1 MVSSYWSKN
10 KNKINYINKNCKNLF
25 VERLLIPVSWRR
37 NQDLILIRLKKKR
50 KIKIIGNGQIRLTV
64 NQKRSEN
71 TPKKCLLTIFD
82 IIPAAVEDN
91 PKHYSV
97 ACKKTQTSRS
107 FSFFY
112 KLSKFS
118 GLSMWNV
125 NYVWR
130 IVFIFIRPAIIL
142 LNCAQ
147 AAIL

>member
-1 MVSSYWSKN
+1 M
-10 KNKINYINKNCKNLF
+10 NYRNKNCKNLF

-50 KIKIIGNGQIRLTV
+50 KIKIVGNGQIRLTV